1 MCYKLKE
8 IFIERREKLL
18 RIAVKSNNE
27 LIESIVEENNN
38 GPVIGEIYK
47 GRVKNIIPAINSI
60 FVDLGL
66 DKEGY
71 MYYSDEL
78 KEKGIKKGEE
88 ILVEVIKEP
97 LNDKGA
103 KLSPKVSI
111 PGKFIVLN
119 CYGEGIEF
127 SKRIEDKAK
136 KKEILDNIKLL
147 DNVCI
152 TIRTEGANVGLE
164 TLNNEII
171 KLYEEFKDI
180 DKKMKHLLGVKKL
193 YGEDLNLS
201 KLLMNFNSDEVIK
214 VYTNNDVDFEKVLR
228 FIKGQENFKVKKYDG
243 YRSLFDFYGLE
254 KELLKLR
261 HNKVNLSCGGYI
273 VIDKTEAMYVIDV
286 NSGKNIKERSFN
298 KTILE
303 TNLEAAREAG
313 KQIRLRNLSGI
324 IVIDFIDM
332 RDKSQKEIVMDAL
345 KESLSLDKGNLRIF
359 PFTQLDLVQ
368 IARKRQGK
376 SVYEYM
382 EETCT
387 LCKGRGIIL
396 KLSYVESLIKNEIIR
411 MKEENSISC
420 FHIEVDSVY
429 KDRIKEN
436 IFDFIKEIDGLDK
449 EIYLTYADNIEGY
462 KIEPL
467 IFQGQKDNLK
477 DYKVEVVG
485 KIDN

>member
-1 MCYKLKE
+1 MKE

-18 RIAVKSNNE
+18 RIAIKSNNE
-27 LIESIVEENNN
+27 LIESIVEENKNE
-38 GPVIGEIYK
+38 PIIGEIYK
-47 GRVKNIIPAINSI
+47 GRIKNILPAINSI

-78 KEKGIKKGEE
+78 KAKGIKKGDD

-103 KLSPKVSI
+103 KLTSKVSI
-111 PGKFIVLN
+111 PGKYVVIN
-119 CYGEGIEF
+119 CYEEGIEF
-127 SKRIEDKAK
+127 SKRIEDKEK
-136 KKEILDNIKLL
+136 KNVILNSIDPLKNAG
-147 DNVCI
+147 I
-152 TIRTEGANVGLE
+152 TIRTEGANISIDIIK
-164 TLNNEII
+164 NEIA
-171 KLYEEFKDI
+171 KLYDEFQEI
-180 DKKMKHLLGVKKL
+180 DKKMKYSLGLRKL
-193 YGEDLNLS
+193 YGEDLTLS
-201 KLLMNFNSDEVIK
+201 KLLMNSLNKEVTKIY
-214 VYTNNDVDFEKVLR
+214 VDNNNDYEKILN
-228 FIKGQENFKVKKYDG
+228 FAKGQENLNVERYEG
-243 YRSLFDFYGLE
+243 YRRLFDFYGIE

-261 HNKVNLSCGGYI
+261 HNKVNLPCGGYI
-273 VIDKTEAMYVIDV
+273 IIDRTEAMYVIDV
-286 NSGKNIKERSFN
+286 NSGKNIKERNFN

-303 TNLEAAREAG
+303 TNLEAAREIG

-332 RDKSQKEIVMDAL
+332 RDKSQKDIVMDAL
-345 KESLSLDKGNLRIF
+345 KESLKSDKGNVKVF

-376 SVYEYM
+376 SIYEYM
-382 EETCT
+382 EEECT

-396 KLSYVESLIKNEIIR
+396 KLSYIEGLIKNEIVRIQ
-411 MKEENSISC
+411 EENSISC
-420 FHIEVDSVY
+420 FHIEIDSVY

-436 IFDFIKEIDGLDK
+436 IFDFIKDIDGLDK

-462 KIEPL
+462 KVEPL

-477 DYKVEVVG
+477 DYKVTVIE
-485 KIDN
+485 KI

>member
-1 MCYKLKE
+1 MKE

-27 LIESIVEENNN
+27 LIESIVEEKKNE
-38 GPVIGEIYK
+38 PIIGEIYK
-47 GRVKNIIPAINSI
+47 GRIKNILPAINSI

-78 KEKGIKKGEE
+78 KAKGIKKGEE

-103 KLSPKVSI
+103 KLTSKVSI
-111 PGKFIVLN
+111 PGKYIVLN
-119 CYGEGIEF
+119 CYEEGIEF
-127 SKRIEDKAK
+127 SKRIENEEK
-136 KKEILDNIKLL
+136 KKEILENIKPLK
-147 DNVCI
+147 NASI
-152 TIRTEGANVGLE
+152 TIRTEGVNVSLE
-164 TLNNEII
+164 ILKKEIS
-171 KLYEEFKDI
+171 KLYHIFEDI
-180 DKKMKHLLGVKKL
+180 DKKMKHSLGLKKL
-193 YGEDLNLS
+193 YGEDLSLS
-201 KLLMNFNSDEVIK
+201 RLLINSSTEEATKIYLD
-214 VYTNNDVDFEKVLR
+214 NDVDFEKISN
-228 FIKGQENFKVKKYDG
+228 FINNEDSFEVEKYEG
-243 YRSLFDFYGLE
+243 YRSLFDFYGIE

-261 HNKVNLSCGGYI
+261 HNKVNLQCGGYI

-286 NSGKNIKERSFN
+286 NSGKNIKEKSFN

-303 TNLEAAREAG
+303 TNLEAAKEVG

-345 KESLSLDKGNLRIF
+345 RESLKLDKGNIKIF

-368 IARKRQGK
+368 ISRKRQGK
-376 SVYEYM
+376 SIYEYM
-382 EETCT
+382 EEECS

-396 KLSYVESLIKNEIIR
+396 RLSYIESLIKNEIVR
-411 MKEENSISC
+411 MREENSINC
-420 FHIEVDSVY
+420 FHIQIDSVY
-429 KDRIKEN
+429 EDRIKED
-436 IFDFIKEIDGLDK
+436 IFEFIKEIEALDK
-449 EIYLTYADNIEGY
+449 EIYITYIDGIEGY

-477 DYKVEVVG
+477 DYKVTSIE
-485 KIDN
+485 KY